1 MMSIIVHSAEQVKPA
16 RALLVIWRH
25 ICPKAASSAPP
36 PLPSL
41 CACAP
46 PRRQEHCRAGR
57 LLMEMFVRA
66 YKFFANSFFT
76 TMPRGAKNLGINIV
90 QRCFN
95 PSGWRMRRIHNWFFF
110 LYLRQMVLVSSS
122 SSWELTT
129 AMQPLQSQH
138 HFSMGTLPTTMQYT
152 VLSATLDQI
161 SKQEPKKIGCKL
173 LTRQQS
179 IQSHK
184 YHGRWT

>member
-36 PLPSL
+36 HSCLV
-41 CACAP
+41 CVHAAA
-46 PRRQEHCRAGR
+46 RRQEHCRAGR

-76 TMPRGAKNLGINIV
+76 TVPRGAKNLGINIV

-122 SSWELTT
+122 WELTT

-138 HFSMGTLPTTMQYT
+138 HFSMGTLASTMQYT

-161 SKQEPKKIGCKL
+161 
-173 LTRQQS
+173 
-179 IQSHK
+179 
-184 YHGRWT
+184 